1 MNLHPFDEILMLLA
15 VAVLA
20 VVLFQRWRLP
30 SSLAYLAVGMA
41 IGPHALGVISNLTAI
56 HTLAEFGIVFLLF
69 AIGLNFSLPQIHALR
84 HLLFGLGTAQVL
96 LTTFVVGLV
105 AWLLGLPVAAAFVV
119 GVVFAQSS
127 TTIISKQLLD
137 QGEADQRH
145 GRLALAMSVF
155 QDVTAVPFVVIIPVL
170 AAAATMTIAA
180 PLGWALLK
188 AAFAFALVAL
198 AGRWLLQPL
207 FHAVA
212 ARHSPELFTLTVLFS
227 SLVAA
232 WITQRLG
239 LSMALGAFLAGM
251 ALGETEFRYH
261 IEATIRP
268 FRDVLLGLF
277 FITIGMLC
285 DPLTLVAIWP
295 WALLGALILLGL
307 KALLTTAILRL
318 ARIDARTAWRTG
330 IVLAVGGEFGF
341 ALLALALEAGVLEP
355 TIAQIALMAVLLSMI
370 ASPFLIRVNER
381 LAARLARGRTD
392 TRAANGHGLPV
403 TLQRL
408 RDHVIIC
415 GYGRIGQ
422 GVGQFLDAEG
432 VPYLALDTNLV
443 RVREARSAGRPV
455 YFGDATQR
463 DVLEAVGIAEAR
475 LLLVSFDQVEA
486 AIQLLHHVT
495 ILRPDLPVM
504 VRTRDETHVERL
516 LAAGATEVVPET
528 LEAAL
533 MIAAHVLL
541 LVDVPLPRI
550 ARGVRALW
558 TDRYRLLRELFHGED
573 HLLRPLE
580 GRGEAASGA
589 VVLRPE
595 AIQPGQTLAELELD
609 AAGVV
614 VTAIV
619 RHGQRFIVPLPQTT
633 LEADDVLVLYGA
645 PEDLERVRATLA
657 PEDATAPISGLT

>member
-1 MNLHPFDEILMLLA
+1 MHLHPFDEILMLMA

-41 IGPHALGVISNLTAI
+41 IGPYALGVISNLTAI
-56 HTLAEFGIVFLLF
+56 HALAEFGIVFLLF

-96 LTTFVVGLV
+96 LTTVVVGLI

-119 GVVFAQSS
+119 GAVFAQSS

-155 QDVTAVPFVVIIPVL
+155 QDVTAVPFVVVIPVL
-170 AAAATMTIAA
+170 GAAATITLAA

-188 AAFAFALVAL
+188 AAFAFVLVAL
-198 AGRWLLQPL
+198 VGRWLLQPL
-207 FHAVA
+207 FQAVA

-277 FITIGMLC
+277 FITIGMLF
-285 DPLTLVAIWP
+285 DPLALAAIWP
-295 WALLGALILLGL
+295 WALLGALLLLGL
-307 KALLTTAILRL
+307 KAPLTTAILRL

-341 ALLALALEAGVLEP
+341 ALLALALDAGVLEP
-355 TIAQIALMAVLLSMI
+355 DIAQIALMAVLLSMI

-392 TRAANGHGLPV
+392 TRAANGHSVPV
-403 TLQRL
+403 TLQSL

-432 VPYLALDTNLV
+432 VPYLALDTNLA
-443 RVREARSAGRPV
+443 RVREARAAGRPV
-455 YFGDATQR
+455 YFGDATRR
-463 DVLEAVGIAEAR
+463 DVLEAVGIADAR

-486 AIQLLHHVT
+486 ALQLLHHVT
-495 ILRPDLPVM
+495 ILRPDLPVI

-550 ARGVRALW
+550 ARGIRALW
-558 TDRYRLLRELFHGED
+558 TDRYRLMRELFRGED
-573 HLLRPLE
+573 RLLPPLE
-580 GRGEAASGA
+580 ELGEAGSGV

-595 AIQPGQTLAELELD
+595 VIQPGQTLAELELD
-609 AAGVV
+609 ADGVV

-619 RHGQRFIVPLPQTT
+619 RHSQRLIVPLPQTM

-645 PEDLERVRATLA
+645 PEDLERVRARLA
-657 PEDATAPISGLT
+657 PEDMAVPTPG

>member
-1 MNLHPFDEILMLLA
+1 MTLHPFDEILILMA
-15 VAVLA
+15 VAVFA
-20 VVLFQRWRLP
+20 IVLFQRWRLP

-41 IGPHALGVISNLTAI
+41 IGPHALGIISNVAAI
-56 HTLAEFGIVFLLF
+56 HALAEFGIVFLLF

-84 HLLFGLGTAQVL
+84 HLVFGLGMAQVL
-96 LTTFVVGLV
+96 LTTVAVGAL
-105 AWLLGLPVAAAFVV
+105 AWLLGLPGAAAFVV
-119 GVVFAQSS
+119 GAVFAQSS

-137 QGEADQRH
+137 QDEAEQRH
-145 GRLALAMSVF
+145 GRLALALSVF

-170 AAAATMTIAA
+170 GAAATMTLAA

-198 AGRWLLQPL
+198 AGRWLLQRL
-207 FHAVA
+207 FQAVA

-277 FITIGMLC
+277 FITIGMLF
-285 DPLTLVAIWP
+285 DPLALAAIWP
-295 WALLGALILLGL
+295 WALAGALLLLGL
-307 KALLTTAILRL
+307 KAPLTTAILRL

-341 ALLALALEAGVLEP
+341 ALIALALDAGVLAP
-355 TIAQIALMAVLLSMI
+355 DIAQIVLMAVLLSLI
-370 ASPFLIRVNER
+370 AGPFLIRANEP
-381 LAARLARGRTD
+381 LAARLARARND
-392 TRAANGHGLPV
+392 TRAANGHGVPV
-403 TLQRL
+403 TPQRL

-422 GVGQFLDAEG
+422 GVGRFLDAEG
-432 VPYLALDTNLV
+432 VPYLALDTNLA
-443 RVREARSAGRPV
+443 RVREARAAGRPV

-463 DVLEAVGIAEAR
+463 DVLEAVGIADAR

-486 AIQLLHHVT
+486 ALRLLHHVT
-495 ILRPDLPVM
+495 VLRPDLPVM

-516 LAAGATEVVPET
+516 FAAGATEVVPET
-528 LEAAL
+528 LEATL

-550 ARGVRALW
+550 ARGIRALW
-558 TDRYRLLRELFHGED
+558 RDRYRLLRELLHEED
-573 HLLRPLE
+573 RLLRPLE
-580 GRGEAASGA
+580 QRGEARSGT
-589 VVLRPE
+589 VVLRPDVLH
-595 AIQPGQTLAELELD
+595 PGQTLAELELD

-619 RHGQRFIVPLPQTT
+619 RHGQRLIVPLPQTT
-633 LEADDVLVLYGA
+633 LKADDVLVLYGA
-645 PEDLERVRATLA
+645 PEDLERVQSRLA
-657 PEDATAPISGLT
+657 LEETAAPAPG